1 MISLEKWMI
10 LRPWQKLTTNVGDSG
25 KIIVVKWFEWLP
37 KVKKSAQSGPADCD
51 QSKLGFFDKIGD
63 DLDIGALVV
72 N

>member
-1 MISLEKWMI
+1 MNK
-10 LRPWQKLTTNVGDSG
+10 NVGDFG